1 MLGYVEFPKIEKTPY
16 SITLNQYGFLWLEL
30 QGELE
35 PEEPEVPTDAA
46 LRLQHT
52 ADWKTVLAGAAR
64 ERLEQECLPAF
75 LPRQRWFGAKSRQI
89 ATTAIGDWGRM
100 GDHALLLV
108 EITYAG
114 GDRDTYFVPLSISIG
129 AAGEVIG
136 RSHANAVLAA
146 VTMPE
151 GSGYLHDGMFDDEAA
166 REFLSLIGD
175 AGELTMQHGKVR
187 GMPSAHFAELR
198 GDERLEPRRGSAEQS
213 NTSILFG
220 SRLILKVFRRQQ
232 PGPNPDTEIGRY
244 LTEHSGFRAI
254 APFGGSVEYLPLAP
268 AAEES
273 ASATLAMLQGLVPNE
288 GDGWEWTLEDLQRYF
303 EQVSV
308 LTLPEDRYPR
318 ANVSFT
324 ELSERPE
331 NDWTRDHVGTY
342 LDAAALLGRRT
353 AEMHLALGQP
363 TGDAAFAP
371 EPMTDTD
378 LSLLRTGLSEHANAA
393 FDALRQNLSRL
404 PAEVEEMSGLVLS
417 RRRRVAERLGR
428 VGDLSSSGL
437 RTRVHGDYHLGQ
449 VLRSRGDFVILDF
462 EGEPARSLLER
473 RAKQS
478 PMKDVA
484 GMLRSFS
491 YAAYSGLM
499 RVLTRRPGDTE
510 RLEPWARLW
519 EQSVCSAFLR
529 TYRLTMKAAGGM
541 MVPADMEAFEQLLEI
556 YVLDKA
562 LYELMYELNNR
573 PAWVRIPL
581 AGILALPLR

>member
-1 MLGYVEFPKIEKTPY
+1 
-16 SITLNQYGFLWLEL
+16 
-30 QGELE
+30 
-35 PEEPEVPTDAA
+35 
-46 LRLQHT
+46 
-52 ADWKTVLAGAAR
+52 
-64 ERLEQECLPAF
+64 
-75 LPRQRWFGAKSRQI
+75 
-89 ATTAIGDWGRM
+89 
-100 GDHALLLV
+100 
-108 EITYAG
+108 
-114 GDRDTYFVPLSISIG
+114 
-129 AAGEVIG
+129 
-136 RSHANAVLAA
+136 
-146 VTMPE
+146 
-151 GSGYLHDGMFDDEAA
+151 
-166 REFLSLIGD
+166 
-175 AGELTMQHGKVR
+175 MQHGKVR
-187 GMPSAHFAELR
+187 GVPSARFAELH
-198 GDERLEPRRGSAEQS
+198 GEETLEPRRGSAEQS

-232 PGPNPDTEIGRY
+232 AGPNPDTEIARY

-254 APFGGSVEYLPLAP
+254 APFGGSLEYHPLAP
-268 AAEES
+268 EAAETATS
-273 ASATLAMLQGLVPNE
+273 TLAMLQGLVPNE

-303 EQVSV
+303 EQISV
-308 LTLPEDRYPR
+308 VPMPEEHYPR
-318 ANVSFT
+318 ANVVLT
-324 ELSERPE
+324 EMSELPE
-331 NDWTRDHVGTY
+331 SEWTREHVGTY

-363 TGDAAFAP
+363 THDEAFAP
-371 EPMTDTD
+371 EPMTETD
-378 LSLLRTGLSEHANAA
+378 LSVLRAGLSEHANAA

-404 PAEVEEMSGLVLS
+404 PADVEEMSGLVLS

-428 VGDLSSSGL
+428 VVDLFSSGL

-491 YAAYSGLM
+491 YAAYTGLM
-499 RVLTRRPGDTE
+499 RMLTRRPGDAE

-519 EQSVCSAFLR
+519 EQSACSAFLR
-529 TYRLTMKAAGGM
+529 AYRLTMRTAGGM
-541 MVPADMEAFEQLLEI
+541 MVPAETDAFEQLLEI

>member
-1 MLGYVEFPKIEKTPY
+1 
-16 SITLNQYGFLWLEL
+16 
-30 QGELE
+30 
-35 PEEPEVPTDAA
+35 
-46 LRLQHT
+46 
-52 ADWKTVLAGAAR
+52 LAGTAR
-64 ERLEQECLPAF
+64 ERLEQEWLPAF
-75 LPRQRWFGAKSRQI
+75 LPKQRWFGAKSRQI
-89 ATTAIGDWGRM
+89 ATTAVGDWGRM
-100 GDHALLLV
+100 GDHALVLV
-108 EITYAG
+108 EITYTG

-129 AAGEVIG
+129 VAGEIIG
-136 RSHANAVLAA
+136 KSHANAVLAA
-146 VTMPE
+146 VKTPD
-151 GSGYLHDGMFDDEAA
+151 GSGYLHDGMFDDETA
-166 REFLSLIGD
+166 REFLKLIGD
-175 AGELTMQHGKVR
+175 AGELTMQHGKVI
-187 GMPSAHFAELR
+187 GVPNAHFAELR
-198 GDERLEPRRGSAEQS
+198 GEEVLEPRRGSAEQS

-220 SRLILKVFRRQQ
+220 SRLILKIFRRQQ
-232 PGPNPDTEIGRY
+232 AGPNPDTEIGRY

-254 APFGGSVEYLPLAP
+254 APFAGSVEYQPFAP

-273 ASATLAMLQGLVPNE
+273 AGETLAMLQGLVPNE

-308 LTLPEDRYPR
+308 ITLPEEHFPR
-318 ANVSFT
+318 ANVSLT
-324 ELSERPE
+324 ELSEQPE
-331 NDWTRDHVGTY
+331 NDWTREHVGTY

-363 TGDAAFAP
+363 SSDAAFAP
-371 EPMTDTD
+371 EPMTDAD
-378 LSLLRTGLSEHANAA
+378 LSLLRAGLAEHANAA

-473 RAKQS
+473 RTKQS

-491 YAAYSGLM
+491 YAAYSGLI
-499 RVLTRRPGDTE
+499 RVLTRRPGDAE
-510 RLEPWARLW
+510 RLEPWARRW

-541 MVPADMEAFEQLLEI
+541 MVPADTEAFEQLLEI